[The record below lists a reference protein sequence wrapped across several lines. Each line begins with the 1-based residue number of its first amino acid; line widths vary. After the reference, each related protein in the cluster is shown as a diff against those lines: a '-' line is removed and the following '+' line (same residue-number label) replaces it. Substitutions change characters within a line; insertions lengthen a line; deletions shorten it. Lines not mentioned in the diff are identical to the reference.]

1 MIVEHEW
8 CSLRSPLGQQSQT
21 KFVEKC
27 FYLDFEN
34 SRSKKSAAMAIRIL
48 FLPSRRM
55 LAGAL
60 MLFILAAPAK
70 AADKSETDA
79 TAPKAAETPTEAA
92 QALRAWLQIQE
103 KIHETALSVEKSRKE
118 TEAAIEKSRRETQAA
133 IEKNA
138 EILAARLNGVESA
151 VSLQRQKEAEMA
163 GNASRFALIVAL
175 CLGSV
180 GLLVMVLTGWFLMK
194 TARQFSTIA
203 AMAGSAGP
211 ALPAPMPTAL
221 LSDSPG
227 LLRST
232 IADESGMKLLGALER
247 LEKRIHDIEH
257 ASPTVPRAIADGEAA
272 HGNGHPEPA
281 EAPQVALLMGKGQS
295 LLHLDQADQAVACF
309 DEILVLEPNNTEALV
324 KKGAALEKLK
334 RLEDAVECYDRA
346 IAVDDSMTLAYLYK
360 GGVFNQLERF
370 GEALQCYEKA
380 LRTQQRVAVH

>member
-1 MIVEHEW
+1 
-8 CSLRSPLGQQSQT
+8 
-21 KFVEKC
+21 
-27 FYLDFEN
+27 
-34 SRSKKSAAMAIRIL
+34 MAIRIL
-48 FLPSRRM
+48 FLLSRRM

-60 MLFILAAPAK
+60 MLFVLAAPAK
-70 AADKSETDA
+70 AADKSEEA
-79 TAPKAAETPTEAA
+79 TPPKAAAETPAEAQ
-92 QALRAWLQIQE
+92 QALRAYLQLQE
-103 KIHETALSVEKSRKE
+103 KLHETALSVEKSRKE
-118 TEAAIEKSRRETQAA
+118 TEAAIEKSRKETQAA

-163 GNASRFALIVAL
+163 GKASRFALIVAL
-175 CLGSV
+175 CLGSL

-203 AMAGSAGP
+203 AMSASTVP
-211 ALPAPMPTAL
+211 VLPAPMPTAL
-221 LSDSPG
+221 LADSSG
-227 LLRST
+227 LLRPT
-232 IADESGMKLLGALER
+232 AADESGLKLLGAIER

-257 ASPTVPRAIADGEAA
+257 ATPGAQRAIADGAEAT
-272 HGNGHPEPA
+272 HGNGQPESA

-309 DEILVLEPNNTEALV
+309 DEILALEPNNTEALV

-334 RLEDAVECYDRA
+334 RLEDAVQCYDRA

-370 GEALQCYEKA
+370 SEALQCYEKA